1 MAAVSWALLS
11 VLAFARM
18 DALPSPA
25 STEVGAPA
33 SGQASSLLALL
44 RGEVGESVRYGRPVW
59 EVMAPRLRATVALM
73 GPALGLSFAFA
84 LAAGVA
90 SARWAQARLGRLLH
104 QGLLLFSSMPMHWV
118 ALVLVWLLVVR
129 SGWMSLGAR
138 DPFATAGPSWGQR
151 ILPLVTVVAF
161 YVARWGRYVRGV
173 ALERLDAPD
182 VRFARSFGCGEKAVL
197 TQFVAPSAAVP
208 LVALVAQS
216 VPVLAS
222 GLVVVET
229 VFGYPGMGRLI
240 FDSVVLR
247 DAPVAAAAFSLY
259 AALTF
264 AATSLGDEIH
274 RRLDPRLGRRG

>member
-1 MAAVSWALLS
+1 
-11 VLAFARM
+11 M

-25 STEVGAPA
+25 SIEVGAPEA
-33 SGQASSLLALL
+33 GAASSLLAFL

-59 EVMAPRLRATVALM
+59 EVLAPRLRATLALM
-73 GPALGLSFAFA
+73 GPALVLSFALA
-84 LAAGVA
+84 LALGVA
-90 SARWAQARLGRLLH
+90 SARWARRRLGRLVH
-104 QGLLLFSSMPMHWV
+104 GALLLFSSMPMHWV

-129 SGWMSLGAR
+129 TGWMSLGAK
-138 DPFATAGPSWGQR
+138 DPFATSGVPWGQR
-151 ILPLVTVVAF
+151 LLPLVTVVLF

-173 ALERLDAPD
+173 AIERLEAPD
-182 VRFARSFGCGEKAVL
+182 VRFARALGCDEQTVL
-197 TQFVAPSAAVP
+197 LHFVAPGAAVP

-229 VFGYPGMGRLI
+229 VFGYPGVGRLI
-240 FDSVVLR
+240 FDSVVSR

-264 AATSLGDEIH
+264 AAASLGDEVH
-274 RRLDPRLGRRG
+274 RRLDPRVERTR